1 MLSLKASLPTAEGLT
16 RNDRIGNVKNE
27 RFVGKKQK
35 KENSTTEKADAE
47 TKTAA
52 GADAEGGAQLTQLLG
67 VDLRKLPHQT
77 LLLAFLSHPSLL
89 QFSFSRVPIFFC
101 NTCTHLAIGIGFGGA

>member
-1 MLSLKASLPTAEGLT
+1 MLK
-16 RNDRIGNVKNE
+16 KY

-52 GADAEGGAQLTQLLG
+52 GADAEGRAKLTQLLR

-77 LLLAFLSHPSLL
+77 LLLAFISHPSLL
-89 QFSFSRVPIFFC
+89 LFLFSLGIFYFLVHPPRYRWSL
-101 NTCTHLAIGIGFGGA
+101 NGLMRGTLKA

>member
-1 MLSLKASLPTAEGLT
+1 M
-16 RNDRIGNVKNE
+16 
-27 RFVGKKQK
+27 GKKQK

-52 GADAEGGAQLTQLLG
+52 GADAEGGAQLTQLLR

-89 QFSFSRVPIFFC
+89 QFFSFSRVPIFLYS
-101 NTCTHLAIGIGFGGA
+101 TPTSLLVLDLVEPKWAHAPKDRPKPTTIHSHHLKHNI